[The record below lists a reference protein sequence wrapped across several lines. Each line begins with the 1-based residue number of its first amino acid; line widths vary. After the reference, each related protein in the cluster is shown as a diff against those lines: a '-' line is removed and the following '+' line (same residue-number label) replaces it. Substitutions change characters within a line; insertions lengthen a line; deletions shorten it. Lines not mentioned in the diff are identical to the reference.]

1 MSIHSASAPERPA
14 RNVPRIMTER
24 TIVTSC
30 AHNCGGRSLLRCTV
44 RDERLV
50 RVEPAD
56 HPDPAYT
63 GACVRCLALPGW
75 VYGANRI
82 EAPMLRV
89 GERGDASFRPV
100 SWEVALDEIAKRMQE
115 TVDEHGPDQLA
126 FTRTSGASL
135 LGNYTRL
142 QAALGATQL
151 FGSVDMAVHMGLNAT
166 LGFKGLFNQGAN
178 EWTDRPN
185 ARTVI
190 VWGHNPAETSM
201 TVFRWLLDA
210 QRSGTRLVVID
221 PRYSTTARH
230 ADWWVAPRP
239 GTDAALALGM
249 LRVCVDEGLVDE
261 DFALAHTCGPLLVD
275 DASGRYLR
283 AADLGIGTE
292 DTFLVWDAA
301 RDAVV
306 AADSADRPVLDGA
319 FPVGTSGATT
329 AYHLLCRTL
338 EDYSPARV
346 AKITGIAETD
356 LRDLARVYATETP
369 STIAFGYG
377 VDRYQHGDL
386 VTRAGATLAVLTG
399 NIGSAGASVGV
410 ASHGLGALER
420 PPPSHAP
427 PRSGRSIPNSRVGQE
442 PLDVGTLFSVGD
454 YLNQRVADQNRAL
467 DWLRALDFVVVVDHF
482 WNTTSRF
489 ADVVLPASTFLE
501 GEVECGL
508 EGETDGGPSSIVD
521 VQSWGNSVFLKRAVI
536 PPVHDSRPDRWIE
549 TQLARR
555 MGLEEFDRSAA
566 DEIRERLANADD
578 PALEGI
584 DLDALVAAGG
594 AMRRRIPKE
603 PNIQY
608 TDLAFGT
615 PSGRAEFYLE
625 DLVDLGE
632 ALPIY
637 RDDHEAAAEHPS
649 AKAHPLVLTQSHARQ
664 RAHSTFSHNPWLLEI
679 WPEPRIELNPDD
691 AAARGIANNDAV
703 EVFNERGR
711 VALKASCNPDY
722 PPGLCNVT
730 EGWKAD
736 QYLAGHLQQLVNGAL
751 NPVQERLWSHSNLP
765 FSDTRVEVRRIQAE
779 TP

>member
-1 MSIHSASAPERPA
+1 
-14 RNVPRIMTER
+14 MTKQ

-30 AHNCGGRSLLRCTV
+30 AHNCGGRALLRCTV
-44 RDERLV
+44 RDERLI

-75 VYGANRI
+75 VYGPNRI
-82 EAPMLRV
+82 ETPMMRV

-100 SWEVALDEIAKRMQE
+100 SWEVALDAIATRLQE
-115 TVDEHGPDQLA
+115 TIDQHGPERLA

-142 QAALGATQL
+142 QSALGATQL
-151 FGSVDMAVHMGLNAT
+151 FGSVDMAVHMGLNST
-166 LGFKGLFNQGAN
+166 LGFKGLFNQAAN

-230 ADWWVAPRP
+230 ADWWLAPRP

-249 LRVCVDEGLVDE
+249 LHVCIEEGLVDE
-261 DFALAHTCGPLLVD
+261 DFARAHTCGPLLVD
-275 DASGRYLR
+275 DTSGRYLR
-283 AADLGIGTE
+283 ADGLDLGSGGT
-292 DTFLVWDAA
+292 DDAFLVWDAD
-301 RDAVV
+301 RDEAVP
-306 AADSADRPVLDGA
+306 ADSARRPVLDGA
-319 FPVGTSGATT
+319 FPVGSAGATT
-329 AYHLLCRTL
+329 AYRLLRRQL
-338 EDYSPARV
+338 EDYAPDQV
-346 AKITGIAETD
+346 EKITGIPEID

-399 NIGSAGASVGV
+399 NIGAPGASVGV
-410 ASHGLGALER
+410 ASHGIGFLDR
-420 PPPSHAP
+420 PPPSHGA
-427 PRSGRSIPNSRVGQE
+427 PRSGLSIPNSRVGQE
-442 PLDVGTLFSVGD
+442 PIDVRTLFSVGD

-467 DWLRALDFVVVVDHF
+467 EWLRALDFVVVVDHF
-482 WNTTSRF
+482 WNTTSRY

-501 GEVECGL
+501 GDVGAEVAGGF
-508 EGETDGGPSSIVD
+508 EGEVSDEPGAIVD
-521 VQSWGNSVFLKRAVI
+521 LQSWGNSVFLKRAVI

-549 TQLARR
+549 TQLALR
-555 MGLEEFDRSAA
+555 MGLDGFDRSAA
-566 DEIRERLANADD
+566 EEIRERLAKADD
-578 PALEGI
+578 PTLAGI

-594 AMRRRIPKE
+594 AMRRRVPTK

-608 TDLAFGT
+608 EDLSFGT

-637 RDDHEAAAEHPS
+637 RDDHEASAHHPR
-649 AKAHPLVLTQSHARQ
+649 AQAHPLVLTQSHARQ
-664 RAHSTFSHNPWLLEI
+664 RAHSTFSHNPWLLAI
-679 WPEPRIELNPDD
+679 WPEPRFEINPDD
-691 AAARGIANNDAV
+691 AAARGIADDDLV
-703 EVFNERGR
+703 EVFNERGNL
-711 VALKASCNPDY
+711 VLKALCNPDY

-730 EGWKAD
+730 EGWKGD
-736 QYLAGHLQQLVNGAL
+736 QYAAGHLQQLVNGAL
-751 NPVQERLWSHSNLP
+751 NPVQERLWDHSNLP
-765 FSDTRVEVRRIQAE
+765 FSDTRVEVRRVDAE

>member
-1 MSIHSASAPERPA
+1 
-14 RNVPRIMTER
+14 MTER

-50 RVEPAD
+50 RVEPAE

-75 VYGANRI
+75 VYGPGRI
-82 EAPMLRV
+82 ETPMLRV
-89 GERGDASFRPV
+89 GERGDASFRPA
-100 SWEVALDEIAKRMQE
+100 SWEEALDAIAERLQQ
-115 TVDEHGPDQLA
+115 TIDEHGAERLA

-151 FGSVDMAVHMGLNAT
+151 FGSVDMAVHMGLNST
-166 LGFKGLFNQGAN
+166 LGFKGLFNQAAN

-185 ARTVI
+185 ARTVF

-210 QRSGTRLVVID
+210 QKSGTRLVVID

-249 LRVCVDEGLVDE
+249 LHVCVEEGLVDE

-275 DASGRYLR
+275 DTSGRYLR
-283 AADLGIGTE
+283 AADLGIGND

-301 RDAVV
+301 RNAAV

-319 FPVGTSGATT
+319 FPVGSAGATT
-329 AYHLLCRTL
+329 AYRLLRRQL
-338 EDYSPARV
+338 ENYTPDQV
-346 AKITGIAETD
+346 AEITGISATD
-356 LRDLARVYATETP
+356 VRDLARAYATETP

-399 NIGSAGASVGV
+399 NIGAPGASVGV
-410 ASHGLGALER
+410 ASHGHGFLDR
-420 PPPSHAP
+420 PPPSHGP

-442 PLDVGTLFSVGD
+442 PLDVRTLFSVGD

-482 WNTTSRF
+482 WNTTSRY

-501 GEVECGL
+501 GDPG
-508 EGETDGGPSSIVD
+508 SIVD
-521 VQSWGNSVFLKRAVI
+521 LQSWGNSVFLKRAVI
-536 PPVHDSRPDRWIE
+536 PPLHESRPDRWIE
-549 TQLARR
+549 TQLAHRL
-555 MGLEEFDRSAA
+555 GLDGFERSAE
-566 DEIRERLANADD
+566 DEVGERLAKSDD
-578 PALEGI
+578 PALAGI
-584 DLDALVAAGG
+584 DLDALVAADG
-594 AMRRRIPKE
+594 AMRRHVPTE
-603 PNIQY
+603 PNVQY
-608 TDLAFGT
+608 ADLAFGT

-625 DLVDLGE
+625 ELVDLGE
-632 ALPIY
+632 ALPVY
-637 RDDHEAAAEHPS
+637 RDDHEASIHHPR
-649 AKAHPLVLTQSHARQ
+649 AHAHPLVLTQSHARQ

-679 WPEPRIELNPDD
+679 WPEPRLELNPED
-691 AAARGIANNDAV
+691 AAARGIADDDPVEISND
-703 EVFNERGR
+703 RGH
-711 VALKASCNPDY
+711 VVLKASCNPDY

-736 QYLAGHLQQLVNGAL
+736 QYLAGHLQQLVNGEL

-765 FSDTRVEVRRIQAE
+765 FSDTRVEVRRIEEE
-779 TP
+779 TA